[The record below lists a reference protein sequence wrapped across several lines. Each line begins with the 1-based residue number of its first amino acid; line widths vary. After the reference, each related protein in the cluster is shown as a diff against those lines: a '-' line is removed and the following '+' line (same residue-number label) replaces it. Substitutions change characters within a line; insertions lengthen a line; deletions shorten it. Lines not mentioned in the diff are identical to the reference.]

1 MLTKYIGKAQ
11 LVLGVVCLSVFIVAI
26 LIQVFARYLAIPVIW
41 TEEVANFSF
50 IWSVFMGASIM
61 VNRKEHFRF
70 TGLTEKLKGRSK
82 LYLDILVNVIVL
94 VFNVLLI
101 YYGAL
106 AVQTFWNYT
115 WISLP
120 KLKMG
125 YVWSCIPIMGLTMS
139 IYLVEHIIDDLGK
152 LRRREYE

>member
-1 MLTKYIGKAQ
+1 MQ
-11 LVLGVVCLSVFIVAI
+11 LILGVTCLSIFIIAI
-26 LIQVFARYLAIPVIW
+26 LIQVFTRYMGISVIW

-61 VNRKEHFRF
+61 LNRKEHFRF
-70 TGLTEKLKGRSK
+70 TGLSEKLSGKPK
-82 LYLDILVNVIVL
+82 IYLNMLVNGIVL
-94 VFNVLLI
+94 TFNILLI
-101 YYGAL
+101 YYGIL
-106 AVQTFWNYT
+106 TVKTFWNYT

-120 KLKMG
+120 NLKMG

-139 IYLVEHIIDDLGK
+139 IYLIEHMIEDLGK